1 MTRIANTSDRKVADT
16 SDMEAVRS
24 ASQRHPRTQAKI
36 RAAGARRSVFLLVI
50 VAMLL
55 TIGLG
60 AMLSA
65 SSVVSIT
72 ANADQ
77 FELFTKQMLWV
88 GIGLG
93 VLVITSFVPYHVWQK
108 LALPI
113 YTLVVIGLVVTLIVG
128 DTRGGATRWI
138 VVGPVTVQLAEFAKF
153 ATLSLLAAVIT
164 KKDALVTDLW
174 HVIVPVGAILG
185 TVSLLLLAQ
194 PDFGNVL
201 LIVVPAFVVL
211 AASTVPLRFV
221 LSMAGLGAIAMTAVA
236 MSADY
241 RKARFSGF
249 FRPFENAK
257 GSGLQAVQSMVALGT
272 GGMFGVGL
280 GQSRARWLWLPNAH
294 TDFIFAIIGEE
305 TGFAGAF
312 IVIMLFALIGV
323 VGVSIAYR
331 APDMYGRLLAV
342 GIVAWLSI
350 QALVNIGGVVAV
362 LPITGVPLP
371 FISAGGNA
379 MIANLAAIGVLLN
392 ISRSSDRGDPMQSA
406 S

>member
-1 MTRIANTSDRKVADT
+1 VTQTTRTSEAKSPNT
-16 SDMEAVRS
+16 RS
-24 ASQRHPRTQAKI
+24 HRRTRSGI
-36 RAAGARRSVFLLVI
+36 RAAGARRSVFLLVS
-50 VAMLL
+50 VAMLV

-65 SSVVSIT
+65 SSVVSIR

-77 FELFTKQMLWV
+77 FELFTKQIIWV
-88 GIGLG
+88 GLGLG
-93 VLVITSFVPYHVWQK
+93 AMVITAFVPYRVWQK

-113 YTLVVIGLVVTLIVG
+113 FSLVVVGLFVTLIVG
-128 DTRGGATRWI
+128 DARGGATRWI
-138 VVGPVTVQLAEFAKF
+138 VVGPITIQVAEFAKF
-153 ATLSLLAAVIT
+153 AALSLLAAVLT
-164 KKDALVTDLW
+164 KKDTLVADIR
-174 HVIVPVGAILG
+174 HVLFPVAAILG
-185 TVSLLLLAQ
+185 TVGVLLLAQ

-201 LIVVPAFVVL
+201 LIVVPAFIML

-221 LSMAGLGAIAMTAVA
+221 LSMAGIGALALTALA

-241 RKARFSGF
+241 RKARLLGF
-249 FRPFENAK
+249 TDPFANAQ

-312 IVIMLFALIGV
+312 IVITLFALLAI
-323 VGVSIAYR
+323 VGVSIAFR
-331 APDMYGRLLAV
+331 APDMYGRLIAI
-342 GIVAWLSI
+342 GIVSWLTV

-371 FISAGGNA
+371 FISSGGNA
-379 MIANLAAIGVLLN
+379 MIASLAAIGILLN
-392 ISRSSDRGDPMQSA
+392 ISWASDRASA
-406 S
+406 PVART

>member
-1 MTRIANTSDRKVADT
+1 MTQTANPTRAESDGARP
-16 SDMEAVRS
+16 R
-24 ASQRHPRTQAKI
+24 RHPRTRAKI
-36 RAAGARRSVFLLVI
+36 RSGGSRRSVFLLVT
-50 VAMLL
+50 VAMLV

-65 SSVVSIT
+65 SSVVSIR

-77 FELFTKQMLWV
+77 FELFTKQIVWV
-88 GIGLG
+88 GLGLSAM
-93 VLVITSFVPYHVWQK
+93 VVTAFVPYHVWRK
-108 LALPI
+108 FALPI
-113 YTLVVIGLVVTLIVG
+113 YAIVVVGLVVTLVIG

-138 VVGPVTVQLAEFAKF
+138 VVGPITIQVAEFAKF
-153 ATLSLLAAVIT
+153 ATLSLLAAMLT
-164 KKDALVTDLW
+164 KKQSLVSDIR
-174 HVIVPVGAILG
+174 HVFLPVTAILG
-185 TVSLLLLAQ
+185 TVSLLLLGQ
-194 PDFGNVL
+194 PDFGSVL
-201 LIVVPAFVVL
+201 LIVVPAFAML

-221 LSMAGLGAIAMTAVA
+221 LSMAGLGAITMTVLA

-241 RKARFSGF
+241 RKARLLGF
-249 FRPFENAK
+249 TDPFANAK

-305 TGFAGAF
+305 TGFAGAS
-312 IVIMLFALIGV
+312 IVITLFALMAI

-331 APDMYGRLLAV
+331 APDMYGRLLAI
-342 GIVAWLSI
+342 GIVAWLTV

-371 FISAGGNA
+371 FISSGGNA
-379 MIANLAAIGVLLN
+379 MLANLAAVGILLN
-392 ISRSSDRGDPMQSA
+392 IARSSDRAPVAAQS
-406 S
+406 

>member
-1 MTRIANTSDRKVADT
+1 MTQTTSSHHDATTQAGTR
-16 SDMEAVRS
+16 
-24 ASQRHPRTQAKI
+24 RHPRTRERI
-36 RAAGARRSVFLLVI
+36 RSAGSRRSVFLLVA
-50 VAMLL
+50 VAMLV

-88 GIGLG
+88 GVG
-93 VLVITSFVPYHVWQK
+93 VAAMVITSFIPYHVWQK
-108 LALPI
+108 FALPI
-113 YTLVVIGLVVTLIVG
+113 YTAVVVGLVVTLIIG
-128 DTRGGATRWI
+128 DERGGATRWI
-138 VVGPVTVQLAEFAKF
+138 EIGPVTFQVAEFAKF
-153 ATLSLLAAVIT
+153 ATLSLLAAVLT
-164 KKDALVTDLW
+164 KKDALVSDIR
-174 HVIVPVGAILG
+174 HVFLPVAAILG

-194 PDFGNVL
+194 PDFCNIL

-221 LSMAGLGAIAMTAVA
+221 LSMAGLGALTMTVLA
-236 MSADY
+236 MSAEY
-241 RKARFSGF
+241 RKARLLGF
-249 FRPFENAK
+249 RDPFANAQ
-257 GSGLQAVQSMVALGT
+257 GAGLQAVQSMVALGT

-280 GQSRARWLWLPNAH
+280 GQSRARSLWLPNAH

-312 IVIMLFALIGV
+312 IVITLFALVAI

-342 GIVAWLSI
+342 GIVSWLTI

-379 MIANLAAIGVLLN
+379 MLANLAAVGVLLS
-392 ISRSSDRGDPMQSA
+392 ISRASDRVDRP
-406 S
+406 

>member
-1 MTRIANTSDRKVADT
+1 MTQIANS
-16 SDMEAVRS
+16 SGEASGSSGSKR
-24 ASQRHPRTQAKI
+24 QPRTRAKI
-36 RAAGARRSVFLLVI
+36 RSAGVRRSVFLLVI

-65 SSVVSIT
+65 SSVVSIN
-72 ANADQ
+72 ANEGQ
-77 FELFTKQMLWV
+77 FELFSKQMLWV

-93 VLVITSFVPYHVWQK
+93 ALVITSFIPYHMWQK
-108 LALPI
+108 FALPI
-113 YTLVVIGLVVTLIVG
+113 YTLVVFGLVITLIVG

-138 VVGPVTVQLAEFAKF
+138 VVGPITVQLAEFSKF
-153 ATLSLLAAVIT
+153 ATLSLLAAVVT
-164 KKDALVTDLW
+164 KKDALVTDLR

-201 LIVVPAFVVL
+201 LIVVPAFVML

-221 LSMAGLGAIAMTAVA
+221 LSMAGLGAIVMTAIA

-249 FRPFENAK
+249 LDPFENAK

-312 IVIMLFALIGV
+312 IVITLFALIGV

-331 APDMYGRLLAV
+331 APDMYGRLLAI
-342 GIVAWLSI
+342 GIVAWLSV

-371 FISAGGNA
+371 FISSGGNA
-379 MIANLAAIGVLLN
+379 MLANLAAIGVLLN
-392 ISRSSDRGDPMQSA
+392 ISRSSDRLESKQRA